1 MKYIYGL
8 NKSGQSIINYLDLI
22 KENYYC
28 WDSDKRIRNKLMKIN
43 RNINLIK
50 PEDINLK
57 LIDEVFITPGVSLNN
72 SNLEFFKKNNIKFYR
87 DLELYSRIS
96 KNKKIIAI
104 TGTNGKSTT
113 TKLISDVLKKNKIK
127 NFKGGNIGIPLLD
140 FTKKNNGI
148 EHHVVELSSF
158 QLEAFDTFNPFI
170 SILLNITPDHLERYK
185 NYEDYAFQK
194 EKIIL
199 YNKNNFN
206 IVCIDC
212 KKNFEIYNKYKKKSI
227 PISKDYLKRGI
238 FYKDNCIID
247 NYFKIKKDVELS
259 SLSPSLFGLFN
270 IENII
275 AAYVVSRILKIRDK
289 DFIDVLGKFK
299 GLPHRL
305 ENIHQDKKLQII
317 NNSKATNLDATL
329 NAILNYENIYLILGG
344 RSKEKDFKQI
354 LSYNNKIIKIYLIGE
369 SAKIISK
376 QLKDTIVC
384 EICYNIEIATKK
396 IFFDIKKTKFFNTI
410 LFSPSCTSFDQ
421 FLNFEKRGNFFKKII
436 RKHLLK

>member
-28 WDSDKRIRNKLMKIN
+28 WDGDKRIRNKLMKIN
-43 RNINLIK
+43 RNINLVK

-72 SNLEFFKKNNIKFYR
+72 SNLEFFKKNSIKFYR

-113 TKLISDVLKKNKIK
+113 TKLISDILKKNKIK

-206 IVCIDC
+206 IVCIDY
-212 KKNFEIYNKYKKKSI
+212 KKNFEIYNKYKKKII

-247 NYFKIKKDVELS
+247 NYFKIKKDIELS

-275 AAYVVSRILKIRDK
+275 AAYVVSRILKIRAK

-305 ENIHQDKKLQII
+305 ENIYQDKKLQII

-384 EICYNIEIATKK
+384 EICENLEIATKK